1 MGSGIKARITNI
13 AIILLAT
20 FFCLSVLL
28 IALALILDSQV
39 KGSDVSRPENRFYPG
54 KRGSG
59 GGKQVGLKENA
70 AASFPASISGY
81 SMIAESIEGQISMR
95 TYMPTDGGSKI
106 ETFTATISQY
116 GSETEAAEAIYQLR
130 YTYWQGRQ
138 LIWLNGT
145 MSSFGTD
152 TDTYAA
158 IGWAE
163 GDQAIVIKA
172 RVKAGNS
179 PGSLLAPLLDIARE
193 F

>member
-1 MGSGIKARITNI
+1 M
-13 AIILLAT
+13 
-20 FFCLSVLL
+20 F
-28 IALALILDSQV
+28 DSQV
-39 KGSDVSRPENRFYPG
+39 KESGASRSAKRIYPG
-54 KRGSG
+54 KGSSD
-59 GGKQVGLKENA
+59 GGKQADLKENA
-70 AASFPASISGY
+70 AAGFPTSIPGY
-81 SMIAESIEGQISMR
+81 SLIAENIEGQVSTR
-95 TYMPTDGGSKI
+95 TYMPTDEGSRI

-116 GSETEAAEAIYQLR
+116 GGETEAAEAIYQLR

-163 GDQAIVIKA
+163 GNQTVVIKA
-172 RVKAGNS
+172 RVKPGKS
-179 PGSLLAPLLDIARE
+179 PGSLLGPLLDIARE